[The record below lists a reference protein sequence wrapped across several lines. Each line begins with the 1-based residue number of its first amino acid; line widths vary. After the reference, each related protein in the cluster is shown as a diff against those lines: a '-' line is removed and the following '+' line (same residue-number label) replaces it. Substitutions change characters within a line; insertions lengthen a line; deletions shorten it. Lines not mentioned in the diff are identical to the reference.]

1 MLDVLSKDMA
11 TDLTKKEACE
21 SDRATDTREA
31 SLLSRSM
38 DDLTDAVDSATTK
51 IAELTA
57 EIDAKTED
65 VANLNAELKSAT
77 ALREEEHTEWVAT
90 DKDDKDALAL
100 VNQAKVVLEQFYI
113 DNNMAFVQKRQAPFT
128 SVAGEAPPP
137 PPSTWETPYG
147 GKQEEQQGVT
157 SLLAIIAEDIE
168 KDIAKSLAEE
178 QAAEALYQQTKADIL
193 ASVEALE
200 ASIESLSGLRG
211 ETVEAKEA
219 AITDRSSKNLELKA
233 VMDRIAA
240 AMPDCDYFT
249 INYPLRVQNRQTE
262 IDGLNKAKDILGGG
276 QFTAANEDRAIVPG
290 DALVQRRS
298 KFLGRT
304 QAAL

>member
-249 INYPLRVQNRQTE
+249 INYPVRTSNRQIE
-262 IDGLNKAKDILGGG
+262 IDGLNKAKQILSGAK
-276 QFTAANEDRAIVPG
+276 FTKTDPTRELKPG
-290 DALVQRRS
+290 DALLSVRRI
-298 KFLGRT
+298 KPVHF
-304 QAAL
+304 